1 MLQKY
6 VFKYTLLIRFDITV
20 AVKSTTNESTR
31 TAIKSNSFLYYSFS
45 TYEKDVKGNKI
56 TKIHEKI
63 GYNAF
68 FIAYYN

>member
-1 MLQKY
+1 M
-6 VFKYTLLIRFDITV
+6 RFDTRV
-20 AVKSTTNESTR
+20 ATKSITNESTR
-31 TAIKSNSFLYYSFS
+31 TATKSNSFLYYSFS
-45 TYEKDVKGNKI
+45 THKKDIKENKI